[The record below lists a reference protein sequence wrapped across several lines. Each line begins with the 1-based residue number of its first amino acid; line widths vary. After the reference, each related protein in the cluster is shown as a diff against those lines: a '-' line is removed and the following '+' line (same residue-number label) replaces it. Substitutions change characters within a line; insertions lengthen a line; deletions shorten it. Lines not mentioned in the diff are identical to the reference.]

1 MMEDGF
7 PARMNIA
14 GRNETGRHEPARQVL
29 HAAPGLLAR
38 GCGSGTGGSGL
49 RDQLAIDHR

>member
-38 GCGSGTGGSGL
+38 GCGSGTGGSGD
-49 RDQLAIDHR
+49 RKSVV